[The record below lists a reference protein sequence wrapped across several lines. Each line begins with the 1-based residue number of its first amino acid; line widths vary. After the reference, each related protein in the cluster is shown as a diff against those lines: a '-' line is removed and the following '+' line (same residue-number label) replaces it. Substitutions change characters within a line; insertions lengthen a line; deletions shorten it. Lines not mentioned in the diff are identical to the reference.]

1 MPPGNYDS
9 TFTTLEDI
17 TKVAYADRE
26 TILEKF
32 LELAAEDSTWVSESC
47 VTEEDKEQTVICL
60 AEISGAVRLVKKL
73 LKLDEIDFHVR
84 TFEDDEEKRS

>member
-17 TKVAYADRE
+17 TKVTYADRE

-32 LELAAEDSTWVSESC
+32 LELAAEDSTWVSENC
-47 VTEEDKEQTVICL
+47 VTEEDKELTVVCL

-73 LKLDEIDFHVR
+73 LKLDEIDFHIR